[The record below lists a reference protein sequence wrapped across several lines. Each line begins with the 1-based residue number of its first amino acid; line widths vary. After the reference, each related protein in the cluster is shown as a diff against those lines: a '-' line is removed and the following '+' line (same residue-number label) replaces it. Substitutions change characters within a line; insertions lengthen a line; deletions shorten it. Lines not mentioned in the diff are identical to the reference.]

1 MSKDAASAWKQK
13 YFASLEDL
21 EVREKQ
27 LAETETVMRHSLTRL
42 SLAAAGIDPV
52 LDEQLEKFRKVV
64 RGGADT
70 AQLQRLIDDISQT
83 VKRIDQKQ
91 ARGAKA
97 GSVLK
102 AESPT
107 PEPPELSRTETASGN
122 VARAAQAAPAVRV
135 VSATEGL
142 LMVADV
148 LERQGMEAAPLSAVR
163 EIIRSAKTDRQV
175 EAAAGKLA
183 ALVSSSGGASAAK
196 SEGALPVTSGPV
208 TVDVP
213 RVLMQLLENIQVPAE
228 LQQRADQVRAQ
239 LDKSADR
246 TEWKHGVSLVAGLMA
261 EIGRA
266 MEKEKVD
273 LEAFLRQLTE
283 RLRDLDQ
290 QLKGAETQRMA
301 SQISG
306 QDLDGVV
313 EDQVR
318 GIESSVREA
327 TSLGE
332 LKSGV
337 QARIETIRTHLADH
351 RRAEEQ
357 RQIELQTQLNRATSR
372 LTAME
377 AETAQLRTHLQQR
390 HEQAM
395 VDVLT
400 GIPSRLA
407 YEDRLAQEY
416 AQWKRYQTP
425 LTLMMADIDRFK
437 QINDSYGHMAGDKA
451 LKLIARLLKQTLR
464 ETDFIARYGGEEF
477 VILLTQT
484 PAVQATDVAEKLR
497 AAVEKAEFNNGDA
510 RIPIT
515 LSIGY
520 SAFRTSDGPEEAFAR
535 ADAALYRAKAGG
547 RNQVCGE
554 GV

>member
-1 MSKDAASAWKQK
+1 MSKDSASAWKQK
-13 YFASLEDL
+13 YFASLDDL

-27 LAETETVMRHSLTRL
+27 LAETESVMRHSLTRL

-70 AQLQRLIDDISQT
+70 AQLQRLIEDISHT
-83 VKRIDQKQ
+83 VKRIDQKP
-91 ARGAKA
+91 ARGTTT
-97 GSVLK
+97 GSLLK
-102 AESPT
+102 AEASSPAAVDVT
-107 PEPPELSRTETASGN
+107 KAEAAGGKTSRGMK
-122 VARAAQAAPAVRV
+122 AAPAVV
-135 VSATEGL
+135 VASATEGL

-148 LERQGMEAAPLSAVR
+148 LERQGLEATRLNAVR
-163 EIIRSAKTDRQV
+163 ELIRSAKSDQQFEV
-175 EAAAGKLA
+175 AAGKLA
-183 ALVSSSGGASAAK
+183 ALVISSGSTPIAR
-196 SEGALPVTSGPV
+196 SEGALPLAAASV

-239 LDKSADR
+239 LDKSSGRAD
-246 TEWKHGVSLVAGLMA
+246 WKEGVSLVAGLMA

-266 MEKEKVD
+266 VEKEKVD
-273 LEAFLRQLTE
+273 LEAFLRLLTE

-301 SQISG
+301 SQVSG
-306 QDLDGVV
+306 QDLDGAV

-337 QARIETIRTHLADH
+337 QARIERIRTHLADH
-351 RRAEEQ
+351 RRAEER
-357 RQIELQTQLNRATSR
+357 RQAELQAQLNRATSR

-407 YEDRLAQEY
+407 YEDRLAHDY

-437 QINDSYGHMAGDKA
+437 QINDSYGHKAGDKA
-451 LKLIARLLKQTLR
+451 LKLIARLLKQALR

-484 PAVQATDVAEKLR
+484 PAAQAADVAEKLR
-497 AAVEKAEFNNGDA
+497 AVVEKAEFNNGDV

-515 LSIGY
+515 LSIGF
-520 SAFRTSDGPEEAFAR
+520 SSFRASDGPEEVFAR
-535 ADAALYRAKAGG
+535 ADAALYHAKAEG

-554 GV
+554 EL

>member
-1 MSKDAASAWKQK
+1 
-13 YFASLEDL
+13 
-21 EVREKQ
+21 
-27 LAETETVMRHSLTRL
+27 
-42 SLAAAGIDPV
+42 
-52 LDEQLEKFRKVV
+52 
-64 RGGADT
+64 
-70 AQLQRLIDDISQT
+70 
-83 VKRIDQKQ
+83 
-91 ARGAKA
+91 
-97 GSVLK
+97 
-102 AESPT
+102 
-107 PEPPELSRTETASGN
+107 
-122 VARAAQAAPAVRV
+122 
-135 VSATEGL
+135 
-142 LMVADV
+142 
-148 LERQGMEAAPLSAVR
+148 
-163 EIIRSAKTDRQV
+163 
-175 EAAAGKLA
+175 
-183 ALVSSSGGASAAK
+183 
-196 SEGALPVTSGPV
+196 
-208 TVDVP
+208 
-213 RVLMQLLENIQVPAE
+213 VPAE

-239 LDKSADR
+239 LDKSSGRA
-246 TEWKHGVSLVAGLMA
+246 EWKEGVSLVAGLMA

-266 MEKEKVD
+266 VEKEKVD

-301 SQISG
+301 SQVSG
-306 QDLDGVV
+306 QDLDGAV

-351 RRAEEQ
+351 RRAEER
-357 RQIELQTQLNRATSR
+357 RQAELQAQLNRATSR

-377 AETAQLRTHLQQR
+377 AETAQLRSHLQQR

-395 VDVLT
+395 VDALT

-407 YEDRLAQEY
+407 YEDRLAHDY

-437 QINDSYGHMAGDKA
+437 QINDSYGHKAGDKA
-451 LKLIARLLKQTLR
+451 LKLIARLLKQALR

-484 PAVQATDVAEKLR
+484 PAAQAADVAEKLR
-497 AAVEKAEFNNGDA
+497 AVVEKAEFNNGDA

-515 LSIGY
+515 LSIGF
-520 SAFRTSDGPEEAFAR
+520 SSFHASDGPEEVFAR

>member
-1 MSKDAASAWKQK
+1 MSKDDASAWKQK
-13 YFASLEDL
+13 YFTSLEDL
-21 EVREKQ
+21 EAREKQ
-27 LAETETVMRHSLTRL
+27 LLETESLMRHSLTRL
-42 SLAAAGIDPV
+42 SLAAAGIDAA
-52 LDEQLEKFRKVV
+52 LDEQLEKFRKRV
-64 RGGADT
+64 RGGADN

-83 VKRIDQKQ
+83 EKLIHHKQ
-91 ARGAKA
+91 PRAAVHPPARAEAAKSDLADTNQPEVETGRA
-97 GSVLK
+97 GRAAK
-102 AESPT
+102 K
-107 PEPPELSRTETASGN
+107 
-122 VARAAQAAPAVRV
+122 ARAAETA
-135 VSATEGL
+135 SATEGL

-148 LERQGMEAAPLSAVR
+148 LERQGLEATRLNAVR
-163 EIIRSAKTDRQV
+163 ELIGSAKSDQQFEV
-175 EAAAGKLA
+175 AAGKLA
-183 ALVSSSGGASAAK
+183 ALVISSGTTPIAR
-196 SEGALPVTSGPV
+196 SEGALPLAAAPV

-213 RVLMQLLENIQVPAE
+213 RVLLQLLENIQVPAE

-239 LDKSADR
+239 LDKSSGRA
-246 TEWKHGVSLVAGLMA
+246 EWKEGVSLVAGLMA

-266 MEKEKVD
+266 VEKEKVD

-301 SQISG
+301 SQVSG
-306 QDLDGVV
+306 QDLDGAV

-351 RRAEEQ
+351 RRAEER
-357 RQIELQTQLNRATSR
+357 RQAELQAQLNRATSR

-377 AETAQLRTHLQQR
+377 AETAQLRSHLQQR

-395 VDVLT
+395 VDALT

-407 YEDRLAQEY
+407 YEDRLAHDY

-437 QINDSYGHMAGDKA
+437 QINDSYGHKAGDKA
-451 LKLIARLLKQTLR
+451 LKLIARLLKQALR

-484 PAVQATDVAEKLR
+484 PAAQAADVAEKLR
-497 AAVEKAEFNNGDA
+497 AVVEKAEFNNGDA

-515 LSIGY
+515 LSIGF
-520 SAFRTSDGPEEAFAR
+520 SSFHASDGPEEVFAR